1 MPALNRFRNV
11 GACTQQNSSG
21 YVALRDRSLV
31 HELGRESLRRLAWRC
46 SEHHKRVGC
55 AILSCSRPIS
65 RAEGIKEQVKQSAL
79 SLDNRKTPW
88 SEVRAVAA
96 IFIATLFG
104 KARTKRPQTT
114 D

>member
-65 RAEGIKEQVKQSAL
+65 RAEGN
-79 SLDNRKTPW
+79 LDNRKTPW
-88 SEVRAVAA
+88 SEVRAVASHLHRN
-96 IFIATLFG
+96 TLREG
-104 KARTKRPQTT
+104 THKTT
-114 D
+114 TNEGLVYAND

>member
-65 RAEGIKEQVKQSAL
+65 RAEGIKEQVKQYAQDTRPSESHRGSAPAHL
-79 SLDNRKTPW
+79 IK
-88 SEVRAVAA
+88 AKAIAA
-96 IFIATLFG
+96 MVG
-104 KARTKRPQTT
+104 VKSG
-114 D
+114 